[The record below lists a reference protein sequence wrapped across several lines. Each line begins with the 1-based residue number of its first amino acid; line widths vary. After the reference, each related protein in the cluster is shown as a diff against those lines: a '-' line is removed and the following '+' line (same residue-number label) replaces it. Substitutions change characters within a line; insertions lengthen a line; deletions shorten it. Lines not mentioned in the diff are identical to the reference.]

1 MEVVH
6 AWREG
11 SAHMKEGAG
20 DYMADY
26 AGEDQIR
33 VRTYRTISMVL
44 PAYNEESVIA
54 ETVRVCL
61 SAAEQYCPNVEVI
74 VVDDGSRD
82 RTGAILDEIAAQDSR
97 VRVIHHMP
105 NRGYGAALL
114 SGFAAA
120 RGELLFF
127 MDSDGQ
133 FDINDIALLLREQE
147 QAPDVVVLGYRQHRR
162 DSALR
167 RFNAWGWKR
176 VVWLMLGLRGVRDID
191 CAFKLFPTNLVR
203 ACDVTAQG
211 AMVNT
216 ELLVK
221 LQQMGARMVQI
232 PVHHYPRQHGTAT
245 GANLRVIAR
254 AFYELYRLRFRLQHW
269 SAKDALQH
277 VHSDG
282 MSVVGAHTSTA
293 RAKLD

>member
-1 MEVVH
+1 MVDH
-6 AWREG
+6 
-11 SAHMKEGAG
+11 
-20 DYMADY
+20 
-26 AGEDQIR
+26 AGEDQVR
-33 VRTYRTISMVL
+33 VRTDRSISMVL

-54 ETVRVCL
+54 ETVRICL
-61 SAAEQYCPNVEVI
+61 LAAEQYCPNVEVI

-82 RTGAILDEIAAQDSR
+82 RTGAILDEMAAQDSR

-120 RGELLFF
+120 HGELLFF

-133 FDINDIALLLREQE
+133 FDINDIALLLHEQE
-147 QAPDVVVLGYRQHRR
+147 QDHGVVVLGYRQHRR

-176 VVWLMLGLRGVRDID
+176 VVSLMLGLQGVRDID
-191 CAFKLFPTNLVR
+191 CAFKLFPTSLVH
-203 ACDVTAQG
+203 ACNVTAQG

-221 LQQMGARMVQI
+221 LQRMRARMVEI
-232 PVHHYPRQHGTAT
+232 PVRHYPRQHGTAT
-245 GANLRVIAR
+245 GANLKVIAR
-254 AFYELYRLRFRLQHW
+254 AFYELYRLRFRLRHW
-269 SAKDALQH
+269 SAQAALQQAH
-277 VHSDG
+277 AEEVAP
-282 MSVVGAHTSTA
+282 VGAQS
-293 RAKLD
+293 RAVPAE

>member
-1 MEVVH
+1 
-6 AWREG
+6 
-11 SAHMKEGAG
+11 MKEGVES
-20 DYMADY
+20 YMAGH
-26 AGEDQIR
+26 AGEDQR
-33 VRTYRTISMVL
+33 SVRTHRSISMVL

-54 ETVRVCL
+54 ETVRACL
-61 SAAEQYCPNVEVI
+61 LAAEQYCPNVEVI
-74 VVDDGSRD
+74 IVDDGSRD
-82 RTGAILDEIAAQDSR
+82 RTGAILDEMAVQDSR

-120 RGELLFF
+120 HGELLFF

-133 FDINDIALLLREQE
+133 FDINDIALLLRAEEQD
-147 QAPDVVVLGYRQHRR
+147 PGVVVLGYRQHRR
-162 DSALR
+162 DSVLR

-176 VVWLMLGLRGVRDID
+176 VVLLMLGLRGVRDID

-221 LQQMGARMVQI
+221 LQRMGVRMIQL

-254 AFYELYRLRFRLQHW
+254 AFSELYRLRFRLRRW
-269 SAKDALQH
+269 SAQAALRQ
-277 VHSDG
+277 VHMDE
-282 MSVVGAHTSTA
+282 MSVVDARTSTA
-293 RAKLD
+293 AVKFD